1 MAPRPHGTNDG
12 AGRNGACA
20 SAGAARKRI
29 WTVAGN
35 GYSVNYTTDT
45 CREEV
50 YRDSGKYWEDDNK
63 DFAAWGYDDCNG
75 YQENSKDFAA

>member
-1 MAPRPHGTNDG
+1 M
-12 AGRNGACA
+12 
-20 SAGAARKRI
+20 
-29 WTVAGN
+29 
-35 GYSVNYTTDT
+35 DT